1 VRRHFLILA
10 LGSLLL
16 VACGG
21 GGDESSLP
29 TGSEPA
35 NLNPDDFVEQI
46 DNPYWPMAPGSRWVF
61 TETDFEGGEQRIVIT
76 VTDRKREIQGI
87 QATVVRDTVTEDGE
101 LVEDTFDWFAQD
113 KDGTLWYLGEDTTEY
128 ENGKA
133 VTKEGSWETGVD
145 GAEAGVFLPADPE
158 VGMTYRQE
166 YRAGEAEDHAR
177 ILSLDERVEVPAGKY
192 TGVLMTKD
200 YTPLQPDA
208 LEHKFYA
215 KGVGP
220 VMLVGIS
227 GGKFLEELQSFT
239 NSAS

>member
-1 VRRHFLILA
+1 VRRHILILA
-10 LGSLLL
+10 LVSLL
-16 VACGG
+16 VAACGG
-21 GGDESSLP
+21 SDESSLP

-76 VTDRKREIQGI
+76 VTDRKKDIQGI

-145 GAEAGVFLPADPE
+145 GAEAGVFLPGDPE
-158 VGMTYRQE
+158 VGQTFRQE
-166 YRAGEAEDHAR
+166 YRAGEAEDHAK

-200 YTPLQPDA
+200 YTPLQPEA

-227 GGKFLEELQSFT
+227 GGKFLEELQSVT
-239 NSAS
+239 NSAR